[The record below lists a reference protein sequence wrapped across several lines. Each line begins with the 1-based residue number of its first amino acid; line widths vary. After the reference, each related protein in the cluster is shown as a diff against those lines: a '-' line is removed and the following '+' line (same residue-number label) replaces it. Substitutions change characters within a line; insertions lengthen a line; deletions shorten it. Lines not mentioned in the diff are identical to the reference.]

1 MCFFR
6 GGDGPPARKATPRR
20 AGPKQAQ
27 NPPPRARV
35 KRARALAARAAQGS
49 NAQARLR
56 IGLLTNRKRTVLG
69 IKRKGGEIHAAA
81 CPHDFWDGHED

>member
-1 MCFFR
+1 MHVSMANSR
-6 GGDGPPARKATPRR
+6 HSTEGKHGTLLRLGEDNSTVSWGGSIEAIQPTGTLRDGCE
-20 AGPKQAQ
+20 
-27 NPPPRARV
+27 
-35 KRARALAARAAQGS
+35 
-49 NAQARLR
+49 ARLR